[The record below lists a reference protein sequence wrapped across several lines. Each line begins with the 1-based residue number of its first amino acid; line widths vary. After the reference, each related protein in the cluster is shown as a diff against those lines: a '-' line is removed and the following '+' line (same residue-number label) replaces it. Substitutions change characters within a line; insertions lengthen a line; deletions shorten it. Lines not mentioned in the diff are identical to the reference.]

1 MLLYHS
7 QKSKE
12 RIEKFKE
19 TGDVQYIYR
28 NELDKACFEHDMS
41 YWDFKDPASDKIS
54 RNKAFNIVKNP
65 NDVYRRGRAL
75 MVHTFFDKKLLEV
88 VLKWENVRRAIN
100 YRAEE
105 LPKPIIKK
113 FEKRKVQSLSM
124 DNICGADL
132 ADMQLT

>member
-41 YWDFKDPASDKIS
+41 YWDFKDPASDKIHVI
-54 RNKAFNIVKNP
+54 KHLI
-65 NDVYRRGRAL
+65 
-75 MVHTFFDKKLLEV
+75 LLKTQMMYIEEV
-88 VLKWENVRRAIN
+88 VL
-100 YRAEE
+100 
-105 LPKPIIKK
+105 
-113 FEKRKVQSLSM
+113 
-124 DNICGADL
+124 
-132 ADMQLT
+132 